1 MNAIHRVATNTG
13 ILYLR
18 MAITVF
24 ISLYATRLVLTALGI
39 ENFGLYNLV
48 GGVIAML
55 GFLNGAM
62 AAATQR
68 FMSIAQGAGD
78 IAKVKRIFN
87 MSTVL
92 HAGIAILVVIVFEIA
107 GYFFFN
113 GMLNIA
119 ENRIA
124 VAKLV
129 YQFMVISTLFTII
142 SVPYEA
148 VITSHE
154 NMLFYA
160 ILGVGE
166 ALLKLAIALYISY
179 GTLNLPA
186 SLSISAQHLQLNYS
200 TVDSLTIYGL
210 LMAVLSIVM
219 LMIRRH
225 YCHKKY
231 AECEFDLKKH
241 YDKNLLKEITSFAG
255 WSFLGTASSMVAFYG
270 QGIVIN
276 VFFGTA
282 VNAAL
287 GIANQLSGQLGV
299 FATTLIKALNPLIDK
314 SEGAGNRS
322 LMLKAAML
330 GSKVS
335 FFLIMLFY
343 IPFLIELPFILKLWL
358 KNVPEF
364 TIIFCQLLLI
374 RNLIEQLFIPLN
386 SAILAVGNIQSY
398 QISGSIIS
406 FFPLVITY
414 FLFKLGYPPYA
425 LYIVFIIYSIML
437 AILTLYFSKKH
448 CQLSLAEFFNNVM
461 ARCVSAFLLVFLISL
476 IPHFLS
482 EPSFMRLLNV
492 MLISLVSY
500 LILVFFIGFSDVER
514 LKIRKFISVILTKLG
529 DSNLIMRYSM
539 KFKKW

>member
-92 HAGIAILVVIVFEIA
+92 HAGIAILVVVVLEIA
-107 GYFFFN
+107 GYYFFN
-113 GMLNIA
+113 GILNIA
-119 ENRIA
+119 ENRIT

-179 GTLNLPA
+179 GTLNLPV
-186 SLSISAQHLQLNYS
+186 SLSINAQHLKLNYS

-219 LMIRRH
+219 LIIRRH

-255 WSFLGTASSMVAFYG
+255 WSFLTSASSMIAFYG
-270 QGIVIN
+270 QGMVVN

-282 VNAAL
+282 VNAAQ
-287 GIANQLSGQLGV
+287 GITAQISGQLGV
-299 FATTLIKALNPLIDK
+299 FATTLMKALNPVIDK
-314 SEGAGNRS
+314 SEGAGDRK
-322 LMLKAAML
+322 LMLKATMM

-335 FFLIMLFY
+335 FFLIMLMY
-343 IPFLIELPFILKLWL
+343 IPFLIETPFILKLWL
-358 KNVPEF
+358 INVPEY
-364 TIIFCQLLLI
+364 TLIFCQLLLI
-374 RNLIEQLFIPLN
+374 RNLIDQIFIPLN
-386 SAILAVGNIQSY
+386 TAILAVGKIKNY
-398 QISGSIIS
+398 QISTSLLWFS
-406 FFPLVITY
+406 PLVITY
-414 FLFKLGYPPYA
+414 MLFTLGYQPYA
-425 LYIVFIIYSIML
+425 LYVVFIIN
-437 AILTLYFSKKH
+437 AILMAMVTLYYAKKH
-448 CQLSLAEFFNNVM
+448 CQLSLTDYFSNVIV
-461 ARCVSAFLLVFLISL
+461 RCASAFVLVFLISL
-476 IPHFLS
+476 IPHFFG
-482 EPSFMRLLNV
+482 EPGFIRLLNV
-492 MLISLVSY
+492 TFISLISY
-500 LILVFFIGFSDVER
+500 LIIVFFIGFSGDER
-514 LKIRKFISVILTKLG
+514 MKVKKLVFALSSKLG
-529 DSNLIMRYSM
+529 VSNFVMRLSL
-539 KFKKW
+539 KFRP

>member
-179 GTLNLPA
+179 GTLNLPTN
-186 SLSISAQHLQLNYS
+186 LSISAQHLQLNYS

-255 WSFLGTASSMVAFYG
+255 WSFLGTASSMIANYG
-270 QGIVIN
+270 QAIVIN

-282 VNAAL
+282 VNAAQAV
-287 GIANQLSGQLGV
+287 ANQLSGQLGV
-299 FATTLIKALNPLIDK
+299 FSNTLMKALNPVIDK
-314 SEGAGNRS
+314 SEGAGDRS
-322 LMLKAAML
+322 LMLKATMM

-335 FFLIMLFY
+335 FFLMMALHV
-343 IPFLIELPFILKLWL
+343 PMLIEMPFILKLWL

-364 TIIFCQLLLI
+364 TVIFCQLLLI
-374 RNLIEQLFIPLN
+374 RNLIEQLFIPLVAAI
-386 SAILAVGNIQSY
+386 SAEGNIKRF
-398 QISGSIIS
+398 QIIASALT
-406 FFPLVITY
+406 FFPLPISY
-414 FLFKLGYPPYA
+414 LLFKWGYPAYA
-425 LYIVFIIYSIML
+425 LYIVFILY
-437 AILTLYFSKKH
+437 AILASSVILYFAKRN
-448 CQLSLAEFFNNVM
+448 CQLSVTEFLSNVIG
-461 ARCVSAFLLVFLISL
+461 RCATVFFLVFMLAL
-476 IPHFLS
+476 IPHFLI
-482 EPSFMRLLNV
+482 EPSFMRFVCVTLTCIL
-492 MLISLVSY
+492 SY
-500 LILVFFIGFSDVER
+500 LIVVFFIGFSGNEQ
-514 LKIRKFISVILTKLG
+514 LKVKQLAFHLLAKLG
-529 DSNLIMRYSM
+529 
-539 KFKKW
+539 FKTLKLNW

>member
-179 GTLNLPA
+179 GTLNLPT
-186 SLSISAQHLQLNYS
+186 SLNISAQHLQLNYS

-241 YDKNLLKEITSFAG
+241 YDKKLLKEITSFAG
-255 WSFLGTASSMVAFYG
+255 WSFLGTASSMVANYG
-270 QGIVIN
+270 QAIVIN

-282 VNAAL
+282 VNAAQA
-287 GIANQLSGQLGV
+287 IAGQICGQLSV
-299 FATTLIKALNPLIDK
+299 FASTLMKALNPVIDK
-314 SEGAGNRS
+314 SEGAGDRN
-322 LMLKAAML
+322 LMLKATMM

-335 FFLIMLFY
+335 FFLIMLLY
-343 IPFLIELPFILKLWL
+343 IPFLIEMPFILKLWL
-358 KNVPEF
+358 KNVPEL
-364 TIIFCQLLLI
+364 TVIFCQLSLV
-374 RNLIEQLFIPLN
+374 RSLIEQVFIPLN
-386 SAILAVGNIQSY
+386 TAISAVGNIKRY
-398 QISGSIIS
+398 QISGSLLS
-406 FFPLVITY
+406 FLPLAITY
-414 FLFKLGYPPYA
+414 TLFKFGYPAYA
-425 LYIVFIIYSIML
+425 IYIVFIIYAILL
-437 AILTLYFSKKH
+437 AMLTLYFAKKH
-448 CQLSLAEFFNNVM
+448 CHLSLADFFCNVI
-461 ARCVSAFLLVFLISL
+461 ARCASTFTLVFLMAL
-476 IPHFLS
+476 IPYFTS
-482 EPSFMRLLNV
+482 EPSAMRLINV
-492 MLISLVSY
+492 AIISLVSY
-500 LILVFFIGFSDVER
+500 LIIVFFIGFSGDER
-514 LKIRKFISVILTKLG
+514 VKIKQLVSVILSKIGFTNFAFRL
-529 DSNLIMRYSM
+529 
-539 KFKKW
+539 